1 MPVSELSDIDRHDAD
16 GKAYVAYYR
25 NDLTMGFIWSGIHT
39 DPVQVTREMG
49 APVIDTFLGVPA
61 HGAPSLLDDFKR
73 ACDAYAD
80 APGATAEDLQR
91 LMDFDHPVT
100 VRANGTVTDA
110 VEGVY
115 APEVYHVEG
124 ERHPHDVEV
133 QSDEWETFSVGYT
146 GQQSYNGAV
155 MHASE
160 YIDGQLANDI
170 LDEPGTYVVVAVE
183 VMPDDDDPEPMPAGW
198 TILRRKEG

>member
-1 MPVSELSDIDRHDAD
+1 MPISETSDIPDRHDAD
-16 GKAYVAYYR
+16 GKAYMAYFR
-25 NDLTMGFIWSGIHT
+25 NDLILGFIWSGVHT

-49 APVIDTFLGVPA
+49 EPIIDTFMGVPA
-61 HGAPSLLDDFKR
+61 HGAPSPLDDFKR

-80 APGATAEDLQR
+80 APRATAEDLQR

-110 VEGVY
+110 AGVY

-124 ERHPHDVEV
+124 AQHPNDVEIL
-133 QSDEWETFSVGYT
+133 SDEWVTFSVGYT

-160 YIDGQLANDI
+160 YIGGRLADDI
-170 LDEPGTYVVVAVE
+170 LAEPGIYVVTSVE
-183 VMPDDDDPEPMPAGW
+183 VYPEDQEDGSDMPAGW
-198 TILRRKEG
+198 TILRRKD